1 MTRVVAIDD
10 EPLALQ
16 LVKGYV
22 EKTPTLELAGAFDNP
37 VDAVAF
43 IQSSDVDLVL
53 LDIQMPDLT
62 GTELAKVIA
71 GGPKVIFTTAYEKYA
86 LEGFRLDA
94 VDYLLKPFS
103 YAEFLKAVQ
112 KAERLLA
119 AERNQLSAAE
129 RNQLPAL
136 EVNNDF
142 LFIKSESRIRRINF
156 SEIHYIEG
164 LKDYVKI
171 WLKDEKK
178 PVLSLSTLKAL
189 ESRLPGDRFMRV
201 HRSFIVNLDTVKV
214 IERGRIVFGEVR
226 IPVTEQYIENF
237 RKFLDRNF
245 V

>member
-1 MTRVVAIDD
+1 MIRVVAIDD

-16 LVKGYV
+16 LVKEYV
-22 EKTPTLELAGAFDNP
+22 EKTPFLELAGVFDNP
-37 VDAVAF
+37 VEAVAS
-43 IQSSDVDLVL
+43 IKSSDVDLVL

-62 GTELAKVIA
+62 GTELAGVIS

-112 KAERLLA
+112 KAEKLINL
-119 AERNQLSAAE
+119 ERKELPSLE
-129 RNQLPAL
+129 IRN
-136 EVNNDF
+136 EF
-142 LFIKSESRIRRINF
+142 LFIKSDYKIRRIDF

-171 WLKDEKK
+171 FLRGEKK

-189 ESRLPGDRFMRV
+189 EARLPEDRFMRV
-201 HRSFIVNLDTVKV
+201 HRSYIVSLETVKV
-214 IERGRIVFGEVR
+214 IERGRIVYGEVR
-226 IPVTEQYIENF
+226 IPVTDQYREKF
-237 RKFLDRNF
+237 QEFLDRNF
-245 V
+245 I

>member
-1 MTRVVAIDD
+1 MIRVVAIDD

-16 LVKGYV
+16 LVRGYV

-37 VDAVAF
+37 VEAVTF
-43 IQSSDVDLVL
+43 IQMSDVDLVL

-62 GTELAKVIA
+62 GTELARVIS

-103 YAEFLKAVQ
+103 YAEFLKAIQ
-112 KAERLLA
+112 KAERLMG
-119 AERNQLSAAE
+119 AERS
-129 RNQLPAL
+129 QLPAL
-136 EVNNDF
+136 EVSNEF

-156 SEIHYIEG
+156 SEILYIEG

-178 PVLSLSTLKAL
+178 PLLSLSTLKGL

-201 HRSFIVNLDTVKV
+201 HRSFIVNLETVKV
-214 IERGRIVFGEVR
+214 IERNRIVYGEVR
-226 IPVTEQYIENF
+226 IPVTDQYRENF
-237 RKFLDRNF
+237 LKFLERNF
-245 V
+245 I

>member
-1 MTRVVAIDD
+1 MTRIVAIDD

-16 LVKGYV
+16 LVKGYI
-22 EKTPTLELAGAFDNP
+22 EKTPTLELAGAFDSP
-37 VDAVAF
+37 VDAVSF
-43 IQSSDVDLVL
+43 IQSADVDLVL

-62 GTELAKVIA
+62 GPELARVIA

-112 KAERLLA
+112 KAEKLIA
-119 AERNQLSAAE
+119 AERS
-129 RNQLPAL
+129 QLPAL

-142 LFIKSESRIRRINF
+142 LFIRSESRIRRINF

-171 WLKDEKK
+171 WLKDERK

-201 HRSFIVNLDTVKV
+201 HRSYIVNLETVKV

-245 V
+245 I